1 MKKAIKNIALLLIVT
16 LVIMATGGFSIYH
29 HICNCAGDASAS
41 LFLET
46 TCDHESSAVSS
57 SCCSVKENSSCCDT
71 EPGEEDKTACH
82 DEDCCQTSSQFLKI
96 NDSFQPGF
104 EKVSFKPVLVISTL
118 LALDIS
124 VDDYSNQSLNLIF
137 SDLPP
142 PDSGKQILLSL
153 HQLKLDPS
161 LV

>member
-1 MKKAIKNIALLLIVT
+1 MKKAINNLALLLIVT

-29 HICNCAGDASAS
+29 HICNCAGDTSAS
-41 LFLET
+41 LFLEIS
-46 TCDHESSAVSS
+46 CDHESSTVSS
-57 SCCSVKENSSCCDT
+57 SCCSVKENNSCCDT
-71 EPGEEDKTACH
+71 EPGEQDKTACN

-96 NDSFQPGF
+96 NDLFQHGF
-104 EKVSFKPVLVISTL
+104 EKVSFKSAPVISTL
-118 LALDIS
+118 LALYIS
-124 VDDYSNQSLNLIF
+124 VDEHSTQSLNLVF
-137 SDLPP
+137 ADLPP